1 MWDGSR
7 AVAGMPANPC
17 GARQADHHQVGR
29 EAWASG
35 ERMPDAGDHR
45 RGLKPQ
51 TQFER
56 RARMDRTPSRRSLLT
71 TPRSRGALGFHFD
84 L

>member
-17 GARQADHHQVGR
+17 GVRQADHHQVGR
-29 EAWASG
+29 GACASG
-35 ERMPDAGDHR
+35 ERTPDAGVHR

-51 TQFER
+51 TQLEATR
-56 RARMDRTPSRRSLLT
+56 KHGPHAEWAVVANHSREVAGR
-71 TPRSRGALGFHFD
+71 
-84 L
+84 